1 MDLLCAYAHQPT
13 PHYGSRGDRDTASGI
28 SEAISILVISL
39 VMIVSYLATSTF
51 LTGSRH
57 RLTLEGSFGKAAF
70 PNRYYGAPTM
80 RTDYFQSLVFA
91 LLTCFST
98 FAIAAPTND
107 SAAVAQSAITVT
119 EAVKVDLNKADAH
132 TLQRE
137 LAGIGETKAQA
148 IVAYRDI
155 NGPFASVDE
164 LLEVKG
170 IGKAILDRNR
180 EKLEVN

>member
-1 MDLLCAYAHQPT
+1 
-13 PHYGSRGDRDTASGI
+13 
-28 SEAISILVISL
+28 
-39 VMIVSYLATSTF
+39 
-51 LTGSRH
+51 
-57 RLTLEGSFGKAAF
+57 
-70 PNRYYGAPTM
+70 M
-80 RTDYFQSLVFA
+80 RTGLFSSLVFA
-91 LLTCFST
+91 FLTTAST
-98 FAIAAPTND
+98 ASNAAPM
-107 SAAVAQSAITVT
+107 VKP
-119 EAVKVDLNKADAH
+119 EAGNAPLVQDVSPKTQGDKIDLNAADAP

-137 LAGIGETKAQA
+137 LSGIGEAKANA